1 MEKSAIDLIG
11 KKVVIRMNDFMT
23 RINQLII
30 NKNLGLSL
38 YEIEQL
44 LNRKITSPDPLPK
57 DRPKYIPFYSE
68 VGKIYCTLE
77 VYNYIL
83 PEYNEIW
90 LLYGKGNMF
99 KTDNKETTENDFVTR
114 FNEFKKYATENVTF
128 LEDSINLHIKD
139 FYHDNINNRI
149 CENQIIHFL
158 NNNIITEFANVFA
171 GINKLKLKLKLKDL
185 NIAWLLSGEGDMFE
199 KTEN

>member
-1 MEKSAIDLIG
+1 MEKSAIDLIC
-11 KKVVIRMNDFMT
+11 KQVSIRLSDFET

-30 NKNLGLSL
+30 NENLGLSL

-44 LNRKITSPDPLPK
+44 LNRKITSPNPLPNSH
-57 DRPKYIPFYSE
+57 KYIPFYSE

-128 LEDSINLHIKD
+128 LEDSINLHIND
-139 FYHDNINNRI
+139 FCHDNINNQI

-171 GINKLKLKLKLKDL
+171 
-185 NIAWLLSGEGDMFE
+185 ASSR
-199 KTEN
+199 

>member
-1 MEKSAIDLIG
+1 MKKEEMDVLINNV
-11 KKVVIRMNDFMT
+11 KIRMSDFKT

-68 VGKIYCTLE
+68 VGKIYCILE
-77 VYNYIL
+77 VYSSIL

-99 KTDNKETTENDFVTR
+99 KTDNKEITENDFVTR

-128 LEDSINLHIKD
+128 LEDLVVLNLEYCLEGKKVKN
-139 FYHDNINNRI
+139 Y
-149 CENQIIHFL
+149 L
-158 NNNIITEFANVFA
+158 NNSIITNFANVFA
-171 GINKLKLKLKLKDL
+171 GLNKLKNKLKLKDL
-185 NIAWLLSGEGDMFE
+185 NIAWLLSNEGDMFE
-199 KTEN
+199 NTKKLTEK

>member
-1 MEKSAIDLIG
+1 MEKSVIDLICE
-11 KKVVIRMNDFMT
+11 KTTIRMNDFKT

-38 YEIEQL
+38 CEIEQL
-44 LNRKITSPDPLPK
+44 LNIKITSPDPLPK
-57 DRPKYIPFYSE
+57 NSRKYIPFYSE

-128 LEDSINLHIKD
+128 LEDSINLHIND
-139 FYHDNINNRI
+139 FYHDNINNQI

>member
-1 MEKSAIDLIG
+1 MEKSAIDLICE
-11 KKVVIRMNDFMT
+11 KTIIRMNDFKT

-38 YEIEQL
+38 CEIEQL
-44 LNRKITSPDPLPK
+44 LNIKITSPNPLPK
-57 DRPKYIPFYSE
+57 NSHKYIPFYSE

-99 KTDNKETTENDFVTR
+99 KTYNKETTENDFVTR

-128 LEDSINLHIKD
+128 LEDSINLHIND
-139 FYHDNINNRI
+139 FYHDNINNQI

-171 GINKLKLKLKLKDL
+171 GLNKLKSKLKLKDL
-185 NIAWLLSGEGDMFE
+185 NIAWLLSNEGNMFE